1 MANNWNG
8 YLIKA
13 TKTSAI
19 FPSKYIALG
28 SYEALPNV
36 REEIKA
42 YRDENTRN
50 LTRVTAKGHKSSLKF
65 VIRPL
70 HLNEKMEV
78 QKFFTD
84 AESDKN
90 QRKIQLQYWN
100 DEENAYKTSYFYRPD
115 ITFKIYKI
123 SKKDII
129 YDAFEVELIEY

>member
-1 MANNWNG
+1 MANNWQG

-13 TKTSAI
+13 TKTNTI
-19 FPSKYIALG
+19 FPNKYIALG

-42 YRDENTRN
+42 YRDENTRD
-50 LTRVTAKGHKSSLKF
+50 LTRVTAKGHKSSIKF
-65 VIRPL
+65 TVRFL
-70 HLNEKMEV
+70 HLEEKMEV

-84 AESDKN
+84 NESNKQ

-100 DEENAYKTSYFYRPD
+100 DEENAYKTAYFYRPD